1 MGARWAMG
9 LRGAVGLQGGGGV
22 ADRGVGMR
30 GAAA

>member
-1 MGARWAMG
+1 MDMG
-9 LRGAVGLQGGGGV
+9 LRGGGGIAGGGGV

>member
-1 MGARWAMG
+1 MGCGFAGGGGIA
-9 LRGAVGLQGGGGV
+9 GGGGV

>member
-1 MGARWAMG
+1 LDMG
-9 LRGAVGLQGGGGV
+9 LRGGGGIAGGGGV